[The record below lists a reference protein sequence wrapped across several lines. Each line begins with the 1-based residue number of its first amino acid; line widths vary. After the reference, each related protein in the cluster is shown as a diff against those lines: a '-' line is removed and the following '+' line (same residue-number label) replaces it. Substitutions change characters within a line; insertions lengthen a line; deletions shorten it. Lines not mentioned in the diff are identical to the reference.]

1 MNNLQ
6 RYNMKIFSL
15 FILFSLSTITV
26 LSQENGKMD
35 HINSIIESVKNK
47 YAPDKRVAL
56 FNIDADESG
65 GFYLITGETN
75 LPEAK
80 MELLEHLKKENLS
93 FKDEI
98 KSLPAE
104 ELGDKIYGVINLSAA
119 NLRSNPDH
127 PAELSTQSILGTPI
141 KILKKGKGGFYLVQ
155 TPDGYISWL
164 DNGGFHSMTKDEINT
179 WLKSDKIIY
188 LEDYGFAF
196 SQPDKKSLRVSDL
209 AIGNLLKLVG
219 EEKEYY
225 KVNFPDGREAFV
237 KKDEC
242 KLFNEWYTSINPT
255 AENILKDAHR
265 FMGVP
270 YLWGGTS
277 SKGMDCSGFTKTV
290 FYLNGIILP
299 RDASQQ
305 VHTGELV
312 DTKNGWENL
321 KPGDLLFY
329 GSKATGERKERITH
343 VSIYIG
349 DGDFIHAAGRVQINS
364 FNPDKPFYSDYRKSG
379 FIRAKR
385 ILNLIGTQG
394 IEKILDNDFYKSK

>member
-1 MNNLQ
+1 
-6 RYNMKIFSL
+6 MKSVYLTLLVFFMTANIF
-15 FILFSLSTITV
+15 
-26 LSQENGKMD
+26 SQENGKMD
-35 HINSIIESVKNK
+35 HINSIIETVKNK

-56 FNIDADESG
+56 FNIEADESG
-65 GFYLITGETN
+65 GFYLLTGETN

-80 MELLEHLKKENLS
+80 MDLIEQFKKENLS
-93 FKDEI
+93 VKDEI
-98 KSLPAE
+98 KTLPAE
-104 ELGDKIYGVINLSAA
+104 ELGDKIYGVINLSVA

-141 KILKKGKGGFYLVQ
+141 KILKKGKGGFHLVQ

-164 DNGGFHSMTKDEINT
+164 DNSGFHHMTEDEVKD
-179 WLKSDKIIY
+179 WLLSDKIIY
-188 LEDYGFAF
+188 MQDFGFAYSRPDDK
-196 SQPDKKSLRVSDL
+196 SQRVSDL

-219 EEKEYY
+219 EEKDYY
-225 KVNFPDGREAFV
+225 KVEFPDAREAFI
-237 KKDEC
+237 KKEEC
-242 KLFNEWYTSINPT
+242 QLFDKWYADINPT
-255 AENILKDAHR
+255 PENILKEAHR

-290 FYLNGIILP
+290 FFLNGIILP

-312 DTKNGWENL
+312 DTENGWGNL

-329 GSKATGERKERITH
+329 GSKATEDRKERITH

-364 FNPDKPFYSDYRKSG
+364 FNPDKPYYSDYRKSG

-385 ILNLIGTQG
+385 ILNSIGTEG
-394 IEKILDNDFYKSK
+394 IDKIKDNSFYKLK

>member
-1 MNNLQ
+1 
-6 RYNMKIFSL
+6 MKLLTLFTLLIFISNQNY
-15 FILFSLSTITV
+15 
-26 LSQENGKMD
+26 SQEK
-35 HINSIIESVKNK
+35 HIMERVSSIIQMVKNK
-47 YAPDKRVAL
+47 YAPDKRIAL
-56 FNIDADESG
+56 FNIEAEESDG
-65 GFYLITGETN
+65 LYLITGETN

-80 MELLEHLKKENLS
+80 MDLIEQLKKENLNV
-93 FKDEI
+93 KNEI
-98 KSLPAE
+98 KTLPAK
-104 ELGDKIYGVINLSAA
+104 ELGEKIYGVINLSVA

-141 KILKKGKGGFYLVQ
+141 KILKKGNGGFYLVQ
-155 TPDGYISWL
+155 TPDEYISWL
-164 DNGGFHSMTKDEINT
+164 DNGGFHAMTKDEIND
-179 WLKSDKIIY
+179 WIKSDKIIY
-188 LEDYGFAF
+188 LEDYGFAL
-196 SQPDKKSLRVSDL
+196 SQPDEKSRRVSDL

-219 EEKEYY
+219 EEKDYY

-237 KKDEC
+237 KKVEC
-242 KLFNEWYTSINPT
+242 KLFNNWYSNVNPT
-255 AENILKDAHR
+255 VENILEEAHR

-305 VHTGELV
+305 VHTGELI
-312 DTKNGWENL
+312 DTENGWENL

-329 GSKATGERKERITH
+329 GSKATAERKERITH

-364 FNPDKPFYSDYRKSG
+364 FNPAKPYYSDYRKSG

-385 ILNLIGTQG
+385 ILNSIGTTG
-394 IEKILDNDFYKSK
+394 IEKILDNEFYKLK

>member
-1 MNNLQ
+1 
-6 RYNMKIFSL
+6 MKLLTLFTLLIFISNQNY
-15 FILFSLSTITV
+15 
-26 LSQENGKMD
+26 SQEK
-35 HINSIIESVKNK
+35 HIMERVSSIIQMVKNK

-56 FNIDADESG
+56 FNIEAEESDDL
-65 GFYLITGETN
+65 YLITGETN

-80 MELLEHLKKENLS
+80 MDLIEQLKKENL
-93 FKDEI
+93 KIKNEI
-98 KSLPAE
+98 KTLPAK
-104 ELGDKIYGVINLSAA
+104 ELGEKIYGVINLSVA

-164 DNGGFHSMTKDEINT
+164 DNGGFHAITKDEIND
-179 WLKSDKIIY
+179 WIKSDKIIY
-188 LEDYGFAF
+188 LEDYGFAL
-196 SQPDKKSLRVSDL
+196 SQPDEKSRRVSDL

-219 EEKEYY
+219 EEKDYY
-225 KVNFPDGREAFV
+225 KVNFPDGREAFI

-242 KLFNEWYTSINPT
+242 KLFNNWYSNVTPT
-255 AENILKDAHR
+255 AENILKEAHR

-305 VHTGELV
+305 VHTGELI
-312 DTKNGWENL
+312 DTENGWENL

-329 GSKATGERKERITH
+329 GSKATAERKERITH

-364 FNPDKPFYSDYRKSG
+364 FNPAKPYYSDYRKSG

-385 ILNLIGTQG
+385 ILNSIGTTG
-394 IEKILDNDFYKSK
+394 IEKILDNEFYKLK

>member
-1 MNNLQ
+1 
-6 RYNMKIFSL
+6 MKSVYLTLLVFFMTANIF
-15 FILFSLSTITV
+15 
-26 LSQENGKMD
+26 SQENGKMD
-35 HINSIIESVKNK
+35 HINSIIESLKNK

-56 FNIDADESG
+56 FNIEADESS
-65 GFYLITGETN
+65 GFFILTGETN

-80 MELLEHLKKENLS
+80 MDLMEQLKKENLS
-93 FKDEI
+93 VKDEI
-98 KSLPAE
+98 KTLPAE
-104 ELGDKIYGVINLSAA
+104 ELGDKIYGVISLSVA

-164 DNGGFHSMTKDEINT
+164 DNGGFHAMTKDEINT

-219 EEKEYY
+219 EEKDFY

-237 KKDEC
+237 KRDEC
-242 KLFNEWYTSINPT
+242 KLYNEWYAKVNQT
-255 AENILKDAHR
+255 AENILKEAHR

-312 DTKNGWENL
+312 DTKNGWEKL

-349 DGDFIHAAGRVQINS
+349 DGDFIHASGRVQINS
-364 FNPDKPFYSDYRKSG
+364 FNPNKPYYSDYRKSG

-385 ILNLIGTQG
+385 ILNSIGTEG
-394 IEKILDNDFYKSK
+394 IEKILDNEFYKSK

>member
-1 MNNLQ
+1 
-6 RYNMKIFSL
+6 MKSVYMTFLIF
-15 FILFSLSTITV
+15 FISVQIC
-26 LSQENGKMD
+26 SQENGKMEKL
-35 HINSIIESVKNK
+35 NNIIDAVKLK

-56 FNIDADESG
+56 FDVEADEEGS
-65 GFYLITGETN
+65 FYLLTGETN

-80 MELLEHLKKENLS
+80 MELLEELNKENLQV
-93 FKDEI
+93 KDEI
-98 KSLPAE
+98 KSLPAQ
-104 ELGDKIYGVINLSAA
+104 ELGDKIYGVINLSVA

-164 DNGGFHSMTKDEINT
+164 DNGGFHSMTKDEINN

-196 SQPDKKSLRVSDL
+196 SQADDKSQRVSDL
-209 AIGNLLKLVG
+209 VIGNLIKLVG
-219 EEKEYY
+219 EEKNFY
-225 KVNFPDGREAFV
+225 KVNFPDGREAYV
-237 KKDEC
+237 KQDEC
-242 KLFNEWYTSINPT
+242 RMFNDWYANVNPA
-255 AENILKDAHR
+255 AENILKEAQR

-312 DTKNGWENL
+312 DTQNGWENL

-329 GSKATGERKERITH
+329 GRKATGDQKERITH

-364 FNPDKPFYSDYRKSG
+364 FNPDKSYYSDYRKSG

-385 ILNLIGTQG
+385 ILNSIGAEG
-394 IEKILDNDFYKSK
+394 IDKILDNKFYQLK

>member
-1 MNNLQ
+1 
-6 RYNMKIFSL
+6 MKIFAII
-15 FILFSLSTITV
+15 ILFSLSTIT
-26 LSQENGKMD
+26 LLPQENGTMD
-35 HINSIIESVKNK
+35 KINSIIESVKNK

-56 FNIDADESG
+56 FNIEAKESDDL
-65 GFYLITGETN
+65 YLITGETN

-80 MELLEHLKKENLS
+80 MDLIEQLKKENL
-93 FKDEI
+93 KIKNEI
-98 KSLPAE
+98 KTLPAK
-104 ELGDKIYGVINLSAA
+104 ELGEKIYGVINLSVA

-127 PAELSTQSILGTPI
+127 PAELSTQAILGTPI

-164 DNGGFHSMTKDEINT
+164 DNGGFHAMTKDEINT

-196 SQPDKKSLRVSDL
+196 SQPYKKSLRVSDL

-219 EEKEYY
+219 EEKDFY

-237 KKDEC
+237 KRDEC
-242 KLFNEWYTSINPT
+242 KLYNEWYAKVNQT
-255 AENILKDAHR
+255 AENILKEAHR

-364 FNPDKPFYSDYRKSG
+364 FNPDKTYYSDYRKSG

-385 ILNLIGTQG
+385 IINSIGTTG
-394 IEKILDNDFYKSK
+394 IEKILDNEFYKSK

>member
-1 MNNLQ
+1 
-6 RYNMKIFSL
+6 MKIFSL
-15 FILFSLSTITV
+15 IILISFSTITAF
-26 LSQENGKMD
+26 SQENEKMD
-35 HINSIIESVKNK
+35 LVNSIIESVKNK

-56 FNIDADESG
+56 FDIEADASG
-65 GFYLITGETN
+65 SVYLLNGETN

-80 MELLEHLKKENLS
+80 MDLMEQIKKENIS
-93 FKDEI
+93 VKDEI
-98 KSLPAE
+98 KNLPAE
-104 ELGDKIYGVINLSAA
+104 ELGDKIYGVINLSVA

-164 DNGGFHSMTKDEINT
+164 DNGGFHAMTKDEINT

-219 EEKEYY
+219 EEKDFY

-237 KKDEC
+237 KRDEC
-242 KLFNEWYTSINPT
+242 KLYNDWYAKVNPT
-255 AENILKDAHR
+255 AENILKEAHR

-290 FYLNGIILP
+290 FFLNGIILP

-312 DTKNGWENL
+312 DTENGWENL

-329 GSKATGERKERITH
+329 GSKATEDRKERITH

-364 FNPDKPFYSDYRKSG
+364 FNPDKPYYSDYRKSG

-385 ILNLIGTQG
+385 ILNSIGTEG
-394 IEKILDNDFYKSK
+394 IDKIKDNSFYKLK